1 MLRRDDIDIQ
11 DAYKRLFLEQSNT
24 NIYRSDHCIYIRKI
38 YISIYIRFMVS
49 QNYTEV
55 HTKDKNIE
63 WKKWKY
69 VWVYS

>member
-38 YISIYIRFMVS
+38 
-49 QNYTEV
+49 
-55 HTKDKNIE
+55 
-63 WKKWKY
+63 
-69 VWVYS
+69 